1 MPIYFDLYNILFME
15 KKNYNSLEG
24 CKRHLQQ
31 SFAQK
36 DKKFWEDGVMKLPVK
51 WQKVVEQNNKY
62 VVQ

>member
-1 MPIYFDLYNILFME
+1 MPIYLIRYKILFME

-36 DKKFWEDGVMKLPVK
+36 DKKFGEDGLWSCLKNGRK
-51 WQKVVEQNNKY
+51 
-62 VVQ
+62 